1 MIKIVCWT
9 RFSLKVHSSFEQ
21 TTKTAKDSKNR
32 NVQEQTTKSSFWTF
46 RKKQIKPIKD
56 NKQLSLN
63 LPELIRLRTFVWVQ
77 FKQEASFLNWIA
89 ARVQRETDDQ
99 KSIFTKEG
107 QTLLTKNK

>member
-1 MIKIVCWT
+1 MS
-9 RFSLKVHSSFEQ
+9 RNRREKVKFLNILE
-21 TTKTAKDSKNR
+21 
-32 NVQEQTTKSSFWTF
+32 
-46 RKKQIKPIKD
+46 KKQIKPIKD

-63 LPELIRLRTFVWVQ
+63 LPELIRLRTSVWVQ

>member
-1 MIKIVCWT
+1 MS
-9 RFSLKVHSSFEQ
+9 RNRQEKVKFLNILE
-21 TTKTAKDSKNR
+21 
-32 NVQEQTTKSSFWTF
+32 
-46 RKKQIKPIKD
+46 KKQIKPIKD

-63 LPELIRLRTFVWVQ
+63 LPELIRLRTSVWVQ

-107 QTLLTKNK
+107 QTLLMKNK